1 MKFCSIIYSTALL
14 VLSASVHAKLECSLE
29 QTKMYESALDYSFTL
44 QDMIDEASRLEKPV
58 VYLDS
63 GLFELDP
70 EKPIVLK
77 RGVSLRGSLNEPTIL
92 TAKSKNSTA
101 SIEVYQDN
109 QAWAIQNIVFEN
121 VNIVVDENKNEDET
135 AILGNLFFN
144 GGRGSVIAQ
153 YGQRLYVD
161 GNIFLRDHL
170 HQAKEMIPS
179 YNDTNTGILLQ
190 TQKNSVVSNNIFGMD
205 LRKMDVLEP
214 VVDAQLKKPLQ
225 DLKFIH
231 ECLGRDLADE
241 QGYLA
246 SGLQMYFSKDITIKE
261 NIMNAT
267 FPDTHDIAQDHGIS
281 VVGSNQTYIY
291 QNFIAGWKIA
301 DMGGAIRLT
310 SAVDGYIMSNYFANA
325 GVMMYAAVH
334 ADFMQ
339 VSNMVV
345 HNNFLY
351 RFLNPEIVPVQEE
364 LSGWLYEGITFF
376 DFYTA
381 RLNYTIRP
389 PIWNASVPISPWG
402 WHIVLS
408 ENKFGASEGL
418 DPNIISL
425 GNLDPNEAFVDRKN
439 CYVTE
444 PLIPGS
450 EHEQRIPLLWRQNYE
465 KGVYSKHGS
474 KIPQKIMEHTSD
486 DLADQIPAHL
496 RNLKI
501 PDYWKA
507 FTLKNDTIPMLSPDT
522 PCYRSSKKH

>member
-1 MKFCSIIYSTALL
+1 MKFSSIIYSAALL
-14 VLSASVHAKLECSLE
+14 VLSASVQAKLECSLG
-29 QTKMYESALDYSFTL
+29 QTKMYESALDYSSTL
-44 QDMIDEASRLEKPV
+44 QDMIDEASRLGTPV
-58 VYLDS
+58 VYIDS
-63 GLFELDP
+63 GLFEIDP

-77 RGVSLRGSLNEPTIL
+77 KGVSLKGSLKEPTIL
-92 TAKSKNSTA
+92 SAKSKNGTA
-101 SIEVYQDN
+101 SIEVYHDN
-109 QAWAIQNIVFEN
+109 LGWAIQNIVFEN
-121 VNIVVDENKNEDET
+121 VNIVVEQNKNEDET

-153 YGQRLYVD
+153 HGQSLYID
-161 GNIFLRDHL
+161 GNVFLRDHL
-170 HQAKEMIPS
+170 HQAEKMIPS
-179 YNDTNTGILLQ
+179 YNDTNTGILFRG
-190 TQKNSVVSNNIFGMD
+190 QKSSVVSNNIFGMD
-205 LRKMDVLEP
+205 LRKKGVLEP
-214 VVDAQLKKPLQ
+214 VVNSQLRKPLQ

-231 ECLGRDLADE
+231 ECLGRDLTDE

-246 SGLQMYFSKDITIKE
+246 SGLQMYYSKDITIKQ

-267 FPDTHDIAQDHGIS
+267 FPDTHNIAQDHGIS

-310 SAVDGYIMSNYFANA
+310 SAVDGYILSNYFANA

-334 ADFMQ
+334 ADFLQ

-351 RFLNPEIVPVQEE
+351 RFLNPEVAPDEKEVAA
-364 LSGWLYEGITFF
+364 WLYEGITFF

-408 ENKFGASEGL
+408 DNKFGASEGL

-425 GNLDPNEAFVDRKN
+425 GNLDPKEALVDSKN

-450 EHEQRIPLLWRQNYE
+450 EHEQRVPLLWRQNYE
-465 KGVYSKHGS
+465 KGVYTKHGG
-474 KIPQKIMEHTSD
+474 KIPQKIMEHTGA

-496 RNLKI
+496 RNLQI

-507 FTLKNDTIPMLSPDT
+507 FTLKNDTVPMLSPDT
-522 PCYRSSKKH
+522 PCYSRMNH

>member
-1 MKFCSIIYSTALL
+1 MKFSSIIYSTALL
-14 VLSASVHAKLECSLE
+14 VLSASVQAKLECSLE
-29 QTKMYESALDYSFTL
+29 QTKMYETALDYSSTL

-63 GLFELDP
+63 GLFAIDP
-70 EKPIVLK
+70 EKPIILRK
-77 RGVSLRGSLNEPTIL
+77 GVSLKGSLNEPTIL
-92 TAKSKNSTA
+92 TAMNKNGTA

-121 VNIVVDENKNEDET
+121 VNILVDENKNEDET

-144 GGRGSVIAQ
+144 GGRGSIMAQ
-153 YGQRLYVD
+153 YGEKLYID
-161 GNIFLRDHL
+161 GNIFLRDQL
-170 HQAKEMIPS
+170 HQAEKEIPT
-179 YNDTNTGILLQ
+179 YNDTNTGVLFQ

-231 ECLGRDLADE
+231 ECLGRELADE

-246 SGLQMYFSKDITIKE
+246 SGLQLYFSKDITIKE

-267 FPDTHDIAQDHGIS
+267 FPDTHPIPQNHGIS

-301 DMGGAIRLT
+301 DLGGAIRFT
-310 SAVDGYIMSNYFANA
+310 SAVDGYVMSNYFANT
-325 GVMMYAAVH
+325 GVMMYAAIH

-339 VSNMVV
+339 VSNMVL

-351 RFLNPEIVPVQEE
+351 RFLNPEVAPVQEQ
-364 LSGWLYEGITFF
+364 LAGWLYEGFTFF

-389 PIWNASVPISPWG
+389 PIWNSSVPISPWG

-408 ENKFGASEGL
+408 ENKFGASEGM
-418 DPNIISL
+418 DPNVISL
-425 GNLDPNEAFVDRKN
+425 GNLDPNEAYIDRKN

-444 PLIPGS
+444 PLMPGS
-450 EHEQRIPLLWRQNYE
+450 EHDQRIPLLWKQTYE
-465 KGVYSKHGS
+465 KGVYTKHGG

-501 PDYWKA
+501 PDYWKV

-522 PCYRSSKKH
+522 PCYRSKKQ